1 MKKKVLLI
9 SVNRS
14 DFGIQRSLIKKL
26 LKEKNLKFKLLVT
39 GTHLSNYFGY
49 TVNEIRDEKIRSFSE
64 IKLSD
69 FDYKNQNIINLIS
82 DSTKKFYTYYKTYK
96 PDLVIILGDRYE
108 MLSAAIPLV
117 TLNIPVAHIH
127 GGERTEGSFDDI
139 FRNMITTCAD
149 LHFVCHDTYKKR
161 VSSIKGNTKNIFNF
175 GSLSLEDVNNLKL
188 KKKNDIEKKF
198 NIIFKKKNILITYHP
213 ETRFKGAK
221 KNDINI
227 LFKAIDKF
235 DDINFIFTIP
245 SPDPGNKNIIKKI
258 ESYCNNKQ
266 NCFYVKS
273 FGKVYYFSTLKI
285 VDAVLGNSSSGILE
299 VPSFKKTTINIGDR
313 QLGRLQA
320 NSIINC
326 KLDIID
332 ITKGIEKVY
341 SVSQQKLLTKTKNI
355 FYKKSTSNKIV
366 RKIKSFLN
374 NE

>member
-1 MKKKVLLI
+1 MKKKILLI

-14 DFGIQRSLIKKL
+14 DFGIQRNLIKKL
-26 LKEKNLKFKLLVT
+26 ARENDLKFKLLVT
-39 GTHLSNYFGY
+39 GTHLSNSFGH
-49 TVNEIRDEKIRSFSE
+49 TVDEIKNDKIRSFNE

-82 DSTKKFYTYYKTYK
+82 DSTKKFYKYYKTYK

-108 MLSAAIPLV
+108 MLSAAIPLI
-117 TLNIPVAHIH
+117 TLNIPVVHIH
-127 GGERTEGSFDDI
+127 GGEKTEGSFDDI
-139 FRNMITTCAD
+139 FRNMITACAD

-213 ETRFKGAK
+213 ETKFRGTNKT
-221 KNDINI
+221 NINT

-235 DDINFIFTIP
+235 NEINFIFTIP
-245 SPDPGNKNIIKKI
+245 SPDPGNKDIIKKI
-258 ESYCNNKQ
+258 ENYCNYKK
-266 NCFYVKS
+266 NCYYVKS

-320 NSIINC
+320 ISIINC

-332 ITKGIEKVY
+332 ITKSIRKVY
-341 SVSQQKLLTKTKNI
+341 SFNQQKLISKTKNI
-355 FYKKSTSNKIV
+355 FYKSNTTHNI
-366 RKIKSFLN
+366 IKEIKKFLN
-374 NE
+374 I

>member
-26 LKEKNLKFKLLVT
+26 LLEKNLKFKLLVT
-39 GTHLSNYFGY
+39 GTHLSNYFGN
-49 TVNEIRDEKIRSFSE
+49 TVNEIRDEKIGSFNE

-82 DSTKKFYTYYKTYK
+82 DSTKKFYKYYKAHK

-108 MLSAAIPLV
+108 MLSAVIPLV

-127 GGERTEGSFDDI
+127 GGEKTEGSFDDI

-161 VSSIKGNTKNIFNF
+161 VSNIKGSNKNIFNF

-188 KKKNDIEKKF
+188 KKRNDIEKKF

-213 ETRFKGAK
+213 ETRFKNTNK
-221 KNDINI
+221 TDINI
-227 LFKAIDKF
+227 LFKAINKF
-235 DDINFIFTIP
+235 NDINFIFTIP
-245 SPDPGNKNIIKKI
+245 APDPGNKDIIKKI
-258 ESYCNNKQ
+258 ESYCNNKK
-266 NCFYVKS
+266 NCFFVKS
-273 FGKVYYFSTLKI
+273 LGKVYYFSTLKI
-285 VDAVLGNSSSGILE
+285 VDAVMGNSSSGILE
-299 VPSFKKTTINIGDR
+299 VPSFKKTTINIGNR

-326 KLDIID
+326 KLNFID
-332 ITKGIEKVY
+332 IRKVIRKVY
-341 SVSQQKLLTKTKNI
+341 SSRQKKLLSKTKNI
-355 FYKKSTSNKIV
+355 FYKKNTSSNILK
-366 RKIKSFLN
+366 KIKAFLN
-374 NE
+374 